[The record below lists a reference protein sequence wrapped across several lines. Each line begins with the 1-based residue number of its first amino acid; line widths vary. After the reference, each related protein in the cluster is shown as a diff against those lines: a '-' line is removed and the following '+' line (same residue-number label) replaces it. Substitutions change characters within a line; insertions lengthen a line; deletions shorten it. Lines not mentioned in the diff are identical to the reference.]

1 MKKTAQCNM
10 FQLLAKNVHLLSIP
24 SKLIRGGSGFAL
36 IQLFKKSMYRLFHT
50 FLMTLTIFVIE
61 CVRIIYGLNNQ
72 LEYDLFIFC
81 WKWNVISNIF
91 FQVRIF
97 KYSQIFKTYYDKID
111 NSRLFGRFEG
121 NWHQNGIF
129 TNIQGDSTARMIK
142 NLGSKCTKK

>member
-81 WKWNVISNIF
+81 WKWNVISNIVF
-91 FQVRIF
+91 PGKNIQIF
-97 KYSQIFKTYYDKID
+97 SNLQNLLRQNWQLTTIWSFWRKLAPKWNFHKYSR
-111 NSRLFGRFEG
+111 RL
-121 NWHQNGIF
+121 H
-129 TNIQGDSTARMIK
+129 
-142 NLGSKCTKK
+142 GSND